1 MGYDFDAVHERR
13 GSDSSKW
20 GRFGPDVIPMPVAD
34 MDFLSAPAI
43 REALERR
50 VAHGF
55 YGYATVT
62 EEIQAVFAERLR
74 RRYGWE
80 VAPEAIVPIPGV
92 IPGYNVAL
100 RVFTKPGDSVAVQLP
115 SYPPILNAHKHHGIE
130 RRDAYL
136 VRGDSGRY
144 EVDWGSFEQ
153 AFDATTTAFGLC
165 NPHNP
170 VGRMFSR
177 DELSRMAEICLAR
190 GVGII
195 ADEIHCDLALG
206 ESVHTPIASL
216 SPEIEAAT
224 ITFMAP
230 SKTFNLAG
238 MKAALAI
245 IPDAGLR
252 ERFEAAKGGMVGAI
266 NILGAHAMLAAYR
279 DCDDWLAELTAY
291 LTANRDYLA
300 SFVAERMPEIAMY
313 PPEGTYLAWLDCN
326 ALGLPEN
333 DAFTWFLEN
342 AKVGLGDGTNF
353 GEVGQGFVRLNFGC
367 PRATLEEGLERM
379 AAAVDRWRAERG

>member
-1 MGYDFDAVHERR
+1 MRYDFDTVHERR
-13 GSDSSKW
+13 GSDSTKW
-20 GRFGPDVIPMPVAD
+20 GRFDPDVIPMPVAD

-62 EEIQAVFAERLR
+62 EEIQAVFSERLQ
-74 RRYGWE
+74 RRYGWAVE
-80 VAPEAIVPIPGV
+80 PEAIIPIPGV
-92 IPGYNVAL
+92 IAGYNVAL
-100 RVFTKPGDSVAVQLP
+100 RAFTKPGESVAIQLP
-115 SYPPILNAHKHHGIE
+115 SYPPILNAHGHHGIE
-130 RRDAYL
+130 RRESEL
-136 VRGDSGRY
+136 VRDAAGRY
-144 EVDWGSFEQ
+144 QVDWDSFER
-153 AFDATTTAFGLC
+153 AFDGTTTAFGLC

-177 DELSRMAEICLAR
+177 EELARMAAICLAH
-190 GVGII
+190 GTGII

-206 ESVHTPIASL
+206 GNVHTPIASL

-224 ITFMAP
+224 ITLMAP

-245 IPDAGLR
+245 IPNPELR
-252 ERFEAAKGGMVGAI
+252 ERFEAAKGGLVGAI

-279 DCDDWLAELTAY
+279 DCDDWLEELTAY
-291 LTANRDYLA
+291 LTGNRDYLA
-300 SFVAERMPEIAMY
+300 AFVAERMPGVVMH

-326 ALGLPEN
+326 ALGLPES

-342 AKVGLGDGTNF
+342 AQVGLGDGANF
-353 GEVGQGFVRLNFGC
+353 GEAGQGFVRLNFGC

-379 AAAVDRWRAERG
+379 ASALRTWKGRRD